1 MFRKP
6 VQGKRAKT
14 ISCKN
19 AHPDEKVAKAV
30 YKRPDI
36 RGVSPVE
43 ILEKTSYAEVKVA
56 SVEGA
61 LVKKTLTG
69 SVNEDITLNGLFE
82 SMK

>member
-43 ILEKTSYAEVKVA
+43 IL
-56 SVEGA
+56 
-61 LVKKTLTG
+61 
-69 SVNEDITLNGLFE
+69 
-82 SMK
+82 